1 MVKIK
6 AIIMKEILNNE
17 PKLDVCGMQVVFAVT
32 LEGVG
37 HTVHA

>member
-1 MVKIK
+1 MAKIK

-17 PKLDVCGMQVVFAVT
+17 PKLANVEVQVVFAVT